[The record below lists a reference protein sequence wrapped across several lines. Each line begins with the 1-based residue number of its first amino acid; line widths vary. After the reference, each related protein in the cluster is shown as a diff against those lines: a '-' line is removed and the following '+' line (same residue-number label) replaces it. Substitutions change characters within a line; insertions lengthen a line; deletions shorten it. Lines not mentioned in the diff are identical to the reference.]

1 MKRQTIQR
9 TLILDAVTQLKN
21 HPTADQVYSE
31 IHAKHPTISR
41 GTVYRNLNKLAES
54 GEILMVEIP
63 GGASIFD
70 FNTSNHYHAKCIRC
84 GCVVD
89 VDMEAIPNLLDKI
102 GNKDEFEFLGYD
114 IAFRGIC
121 SNCKRDKVEDLA

>member
-31 IHAKHPTISR
+31 IHTKHPTISR
-41 GTVYRNLNKLAES
+41 GTVYRNLNKLAEN
-54 GEILMVEIP
+54 GEILMVEVP
-63 GGASIFD
+63 GGANIFD
-70 FNTSNHYHAKCIRC
+70 FNTNNHYHARC
-84 GCVVD
+84 EVCGRVVD
-89 VDMEAIPNLLDKI
+89 VDMKTIPNLLDQI

-114 IAFRGIC
+114 IVFRGIC
-121 SNCKRDKVEDLA
+121 SNCERDKANDLA